1 MAGSLNY
8 YGYSDKGTQIV
19 SVKSQ
24 EEAKQS
30 QVDAEQDV
38 LIKKSLDDNITQQD
52 EIDRNSM
59 INDQQV
65 QQIDDLYNLIED
77 ITSGGTITDLDMGD
91 W

>member
-1 MAGSLNY
+1 MAGPLNY

-65 QQIDDLYNLIED
+65 QQIDDLYNRIED